1 MQEPKLV
8 RKQRRVGGKKQN
20 YWVDTDTGKEYDK
33 KPERKRR
40 TDRKAVSQNNVVT
53 VALRLLSE
61 NELALVTMLGAVY
74 ANTGSVETL
83 EQLTL
88 IAATK
93 DALSDVVFLAGFCQ
107 PSRRFYSECS
117 ELALKLAYK
126 FIMEF
131 FPAEIENVDNLNA
144 GTFRTRRVRREY
156 VSLDDGDDTGYNF
169 RMASKGYIDRIKV

>member
-1 MQEPKLV
+1 MNLV
-8 RKQRRVGGKKQN
+8 HKQRRVAGKRCW
-20 YWVDTDTGKEYDK
+20 YWLDLDTGIEYTK

-61 NELALVTMLGAVY
+61 HELALVTMLDTVY
-74 ANTGSVETL
+74 ADTGSVETL

-93 DALSDVVFLAGFCQ
+93 DALSDLVFLAGFCQ
-107 PSRRFYSECS
+107 PSRRFYSERS
-117 ELALKLAYK
+117 ELALKLGYK

-156 VSLDDGDDTGYNF
+156 PNLDDGDDTGSNF
-169 RMASKGYIDRIKV
+169 RMASKAYVDSIQV

>member
-1 MQEPKLV
+1 MQALKLV

-20 YWVDTDTGKEYDK
+20 YWVDACTGKEYMQ

-53 VALRLLSE
+53 VALRLLAE
-61 NELALVTMLGAVY
+61 NELALVTMLDAVY
-74 ANTGSVETL
+74 ADTGSVETL

-93 DALSDVVFLAGFCQ
+93 DALSELVFLAGFCQ
-107 PSRRFYSECS
+107 PSRRFYSERS
-117 ELALKLAYK
+117 ELALKLGYK

-156 VSLDDGDDTGYNF
+156 PNLDDGDDTGYNF
-169 RMASKGYIDRIKV
+169 RMASKAYVDSIKV